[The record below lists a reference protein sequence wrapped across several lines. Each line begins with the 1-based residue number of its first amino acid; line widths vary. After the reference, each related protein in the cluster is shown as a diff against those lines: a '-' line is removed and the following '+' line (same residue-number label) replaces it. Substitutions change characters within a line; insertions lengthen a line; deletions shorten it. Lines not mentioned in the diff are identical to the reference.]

1 MANLESR
8 EHICAVHLT
17 VVFLLVPLI
26 VNRLTCSSPAK
37 AMVAMSAALPA
48 VRHTIS
54 FRPHCVASNL
64 TSTAVMSFALLRHL
78 RHVVTYGRNGR
89 TLIGHILTASS
100 KLTIYCIYLILLMR
114 VLSRAV
120 SNLG

>member
-1 MANLESR
+1 
-8 EHICAVHLT
+8 
-17 VVFLLVPLI
+17 
-26 VNRLTCSSPAK
+26 
-37 AMVAMSAALPA
+37 MVAMSAAMPA

-54 FRPHCVASNL
+54 SRPHCVASNL
-64 TSTAVMSFALLRHL
+64 TSTAVMPFAVLRHL

-100 KLTIYCIYLILLMR
+100 RLTVYCIYLILLMH